1 MAAIAIAGV
10 GIPLAVLGAV
20 AFGLAVWAGDL
31 PPHGRPTVSECG
43 RIPGVAPAG
52 DVRQGA
58 QRPTVSTRF
67 CGALRSRLT
76 GYGLRI
82 RIGTGTKRLRSTT
95 GSAKPLREGVPVDDN
110 LDLIVYEREALGTG
124 RDLVQHP
131 EPVVEIGGEADPR
144 EIWDK

>member
-1 MAAIAIAGV
+1 MAVIAITGV
-10 GIPLAVLGAV
+10 GIPLAILGAV
-20 AFGLAVWAGDL
+20 AVGLAVWAGE
-31 PPHGRPTVSECG
+31 PPTHGRPTVREGG
-43 RIPGVAPAG
+43 RVPGVATAD
-52 DVRQGA
+52 DVRPGA
-58 QRPTVSTRF
+58 QHPTVSTRF
-67 CGALRSRLT
+67 CGALRSKLT